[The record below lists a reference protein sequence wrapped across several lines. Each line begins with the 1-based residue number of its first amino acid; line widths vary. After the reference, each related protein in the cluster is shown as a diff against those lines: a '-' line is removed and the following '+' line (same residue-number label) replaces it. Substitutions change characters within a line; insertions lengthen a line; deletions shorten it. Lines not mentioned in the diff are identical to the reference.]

1 MKEKEKVMRKLTTLA
16 AAAAL
21 FSTAMLA
28 SAPSQAIT
36 FGAPSGVRGAAETLT
51 VIDKTA
57 CWRRGWHGWG
67 WYRCWGGDPRWG
79 WRHRWRRWY

>member
-1 MKEKEKVMRKLTTLA
+1 MRKLTTLA

-21 FSTAMLA
+21 LSTAMLV
-28 SAPSQAIT
+28 SAPSQAMT
-36 FGAPSGVRGAAETLT
+36 FGASGVRGAAETLT

-67 WYRCWGGDPRWG
+67 WYRCWGGGPRWG
-79 WRHRWRRWY
+79 WRHRWRRWH